1 MAAQCWTVLSLS
13 GKWVAVPT
21 HRSGLESWLGP
32 WLQRLEQ
39 VLCLLGA
46 LVFSTVKPDASGS
59 DGSVTRMGG
68 RREGTWRR
76 RGSLSALVMVVVASA
91 GVEALCKESHLTF
104 IPLPLFLGV
113 WGGVGA
119 SFHQGVFCNVRAA
132 TACYSA
138 GNQLWCAPGVKPG
151 EELPAQVTQTG
162 RRTPEQLQGGNAEW
176 FQGTPSV
183 HDPHP
188 HSTPELWKQA
198 WGTLL
203 RCKRSRAA
211 PCRYGRCLELPSHW
225 T

>member
-1 MAAQCWTVLSLS
+1 M
-13 GKWVAVPT
+13 AVPT

-46 LVFSTVKPDASGS
+46 LVFSTVKPDASES
-59 DGSVTRMGG
+59 NGSVTRMGG

-76 RGSLSALVMVVVASA
+76 RGSLSALVMVVVAAA

-119 SFHQGVFCNVRAA
+119 NFHQGVFCNVRAA

-138 GNQLWCAPGVKPG
+138 GNQLWSAPGVKPG

-188 HSTPELWKQA
+188 HSTPELWNRHGA
-198 WGTLL
+198 
-203 RCKRSRAA
+203 
-211 PCRYGRCLELPSHW
+211 RCLDAKDPGQLPVGMGGA
-225 T
+225 

>member
-46 LVFSTVKPDASGS
+46 LVFSTVKPEASGS

-162 RRTPEQLQGGNAEW
+162 RRTPEQLQGWNAEW
-176 FQGTPSV
+176 FQDTPSV

-188 HSTPELWKQA
+188 HSTPELWNRHGA
-198 WGTLL
+198 L
-203 RCKRSRAA
+203 
-211 PCRYGRCLELPSHW
+211 CLDAKDPGQLPVSMGGA
-225 T
+225 

>member
-1 MAAQCWTVLSLS
+1 M
-13 GKWVAVPT
+13 AVPT

-46 LVFSTVKPDASGS
+46 SVFSTVKPGASGS

-76 RGSLSALVMVVVASA
+76 RGSLSALVMVMVASA

-104 IPLPLFLGV
+104 TPLPLFLGGLG
-113 WGGVGA
+113 WGGA
-119 SFHQGVFCNVRAA
+119 NFQQGVFGNVRAA
-132 TACYSA
+132 TSCYFA

-151 EELPAQVTQTG
+151 
-162 RRTPEQLQGGNAEW
+162 GG
-176 FQGTPSV
+176 
-183 HDPHP
+183 
-188 HSTPELWKQA
+188 
-198 WGTLL
+198 
-203 RCKRSRAA
+203 AA
-211 PCRYGRCLELPSHW
+211 SSGDTDRKED